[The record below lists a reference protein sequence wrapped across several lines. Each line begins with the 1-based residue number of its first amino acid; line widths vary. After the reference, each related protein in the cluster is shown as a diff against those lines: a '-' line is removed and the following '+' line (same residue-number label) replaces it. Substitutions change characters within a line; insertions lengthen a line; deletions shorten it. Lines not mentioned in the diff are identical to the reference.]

1 MKQACAGI
9 LILMVRAKHHVTLIR
24 MFFFTIWI
32 ATGIN
37 MKTLTIAIGSDH
49 RGYAL
54 KQRLIN
60 SCTSFNDTQV
70 EWVDV
75 GAFDTERS
83 DYPLFAIKAVEAMKS
98 GQATHAVLLCGSGNG
113 MAITANRYVGIY
125 ACVAWNKELARLSKE
140 DDNCN
145 ILVLPAD
152 FINEH
157 DANAMVKAWLQAE
170 FKNGRYLHRI
180 DLIDSI

>member
-1 MKQACAGI
+1 MKRACVGT
-9 LILMVRAKHHVTLIR
+9 LILMVRAKRHVILIEI
-24 MFFFTIWI
+24 FFFTIWI
-32 ATGIN
+32 ATSIN
-37 MKTLTIAIGSDH
+37 MKTIFIAIGADH
-49 RGYAL
+49 RGYVL
-54 KQRLIN
+54 KQTLI
-60 SCTSFNDTQV
+60 SYCIRFNDTQI
-70 EWVDV
+70 EWIDV
-75 GAFDTERS
+75 GAFNADRS